1 MAVKTYNKLVRDK
14 IPDIIAKQGKSV
26 TFHIV
31 KGEDLKE
38 ALNSKLFEEVR
49 ELINAETEEQIIEE
63 MEEQIIEEMVDVME
77 VLYAIKDMYGISESD
92 LDDRRFEKIDEKG
105 GLREGYFLESVSD

>member
-63 MEEQIIEEMVDVME
+63 MVDVME